1 MRKSMSDFD
10 RNASARWGA
19 TVARAGTAELDQ
31 GLRSYM
37 LGVYNY
43 MTVGLA
49 VTGLVALGTNMLA
62 VASGP
67 TDAAARMGS
76 INLTSFGAMLYGSP
90 LRWVVML
97 LPLAFVFFF
106 SFRIE
111 KMSAS
116 TARNVFVLFAAAMG
130 LSLSSILLVYTG
142 TSVARAFFI
151 TAASFGALSLYGY
164 TTKRDLSA
172 FGSFLVMGLIGLVI
186 ASLVNV
192 FVQSSAFQFGLS
204 FLAVLIFA
212 GLTAWDTQSIKS
224 MYYAG
229 DTHEVATKKSV
240 NGALMLYLD
249 FINIFTAL
257 LQLTGQR
264 NN

>member
-1 MRKSMSDFD
+1 MSDFD
-10 RNASARWGA
+10 RNATARWGA
-19 TVARAGTAELDQ
+19 GVARAGAAEIDQ

-49 VTGLVALGTNMLA
+49 VTGLVALGTNMMA
-62 VASGP
+62 ISNG
-67 TDAAARMGS
+67 R
-76 INLTSFGAMLYGSP
+76 LTSFGTLIYASP
-90 LRWVVML
+90 LKWAVML
-97 LPLAFVFFF
+97 LPVAFVFFF

-111 KMSAS
+111 KMAAS
-116 TARNVFVLFAAAMG
+116 TARIVFMLFAAAMG

-142 TSVARAFFI
+142 TSITRAFFI

-164 TTKRDLSA
+164 TTKKDLSA
-172 FGSFLVMGLIGLVI
+172 MGSFLVMGLFGLVI
-186 ASLVNV
+186 ASVVNM
-192 FVQSSAFQFGLS
+192 FLQSSGMQFALS
-204 FLAVLIFA
+204 LLSVGIFA
-212 GLTAWDTQSIKS
+212 GLTAWDTQSIKE
-224 MYYAG
+224 MYFEG
-229 DTHEVATKKSV
+229 DGYEATTKKSV

-249 FINIFTAL
+249 FINIFTSL